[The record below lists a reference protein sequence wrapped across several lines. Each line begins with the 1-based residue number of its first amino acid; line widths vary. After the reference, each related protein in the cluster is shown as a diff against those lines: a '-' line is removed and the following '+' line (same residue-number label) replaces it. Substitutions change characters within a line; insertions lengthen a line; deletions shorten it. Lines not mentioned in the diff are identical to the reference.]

1 MTDNSEVHK
10 GGTTEV
16 VAISCLEALA
26 AYGSAYDH
34 FVESLPAGQGIFYS
48 RAWLEAMLPQYCPKP
63 GQLLFLLAIRDGNLI
78 GLAPLCFEESRRL
91 KHVIRR
97 LTCWGALQD
106 SLMVEAN
113 VLTVRPEHDEECIQS
128 FSDYL
133 FRSSPIRI
141 DCLDLRYFRTEAPGL
156 ASMRRLFP
164 KMRVEPES
172 MDSYQIDL
180 RGSFAEFVGSRS
192 KSLIKQ
198 LGKLE
203 RALARDIGFTFES
216 RESLTETEYS
226 AIAELHSRRQKE
238 LVDTGRSRFSVFGH
252 DTAATCYRNLLD
264 KLTAEK
270 RACFFLL
277 KANDSIIA
285 FLIAFR
291 VGTVMIGHLT
301 AFDSDFAKYSP
312 GKLLHLKMIEAE
324 IKTGQHLTIDLM
336 PGRTKVKTD
345 FCSIVHPRVRI
356 IIVNPYRI
364 DSLARYAMWQ
374 ALALVASWKYSLM
387 AWLRS
392 VPQRAR
398 KEAA

>member
-1 MTDNSEVHK
+1 MTANSIVDMGRSLEVI
-10 GGTTEV
+10 
-16 VAISCLEALA
+16 AITSLEALA
-26 AYGSAYDH
+26 VYGKDYDR
-34 FVESLPAGQGIFYS
+34 FIESVPAGQGVFYS
-48 RAWLEAMLPQYCPKP
+48 RAWLEAMMPLYCPKP
-63 GQLLFLLAIRDGNLI
+63 GQLLFLLAIRDGTVV

-113 VLTVRPEHDEECIQS
+113 FLTISPDNDEECLRA
-128 FSDYL
+128 FRDFL
-133 FRSSPIRI
+133 FQSSPVRV
-141 DCLDLRYFRTEAPGL
+141 DCLDLRYFRTESPAL
-156 ASMRRLFP
+156 AKLRQIFP
-164 KMRVEPES
+164 RIRFKTES
-172 MDSYQIDL
+172 MESYQVDL
-180 RGSFAEFVGSRS
+180 GGSFEAFLGSRS

-216 RESLTETEYS
+216 RESLTEAEFS
-226 AIAELHSRRQKE
+226 EIAELHSRRQQE

-252 DTAATCYRNLLD
+252 SSAATCYRVLLG
-264 KLTAEK
+264 KLTDGK

-277 KANDSIIA
+277 KANESIIA

-291 VGTVMIGHLT
+291 AGTVMIGHLT
-301 AFDSDFAKYSP
+301 AFDSEFAKYSP
-312 GKLLHLKMIEAE
+312 GKLLHLKMIESE
-324 IKTGQHLTIDLM
+324 IRAGRHSTIDLM

-345 FCSIVHPRVRI
+345 FCSIIHPRVRAL
-356 IIVNPYRI
+356 IVNPYRL
-364 DSLARYAMWQ
+364 DSLLRYAAWQ
-374 ALALVASWKYSLM
+374 ALVTVGDWKYSLM

-392 VPQRAR
+392 LPERAR

>member
-1 MTDNSEVHK
+1 MTTNNINDLARPL
-10 GGTTEV
+10 EV
-16 VAISCLEALA
+16 VAITSLEALA
-26 AYGSAYDH
+26 PFGMAYDR
-34 FVESLPAGQGIFYS
+34 FIEAVPAGQGVFYT
-48 RAWLEAMLPQYCPKP
+48 RAWLEAMMPLYCPKP
-63 GQLLFLLAIRDGNLI
+63 GQFLFLLAIRNGSLI

-91 KHVIRR
+91 KHLVRR

-113 VLTVRPEHDEECIQS
+113 FLTVSPEDDEECLRA

-133 FRSSPIRI
+133 FKASPSRI
-141 DCLDLRYFRTEAPGL
+141 DCLDLRYFRSESPSL
-156 ASMRRLFP
+156 AILRRLFP
-164 KMRVEPES
+164 RTRVEAES
-172 MDSYQIDL
+172 MESYQIDL
-180 RGSFAEFVGSRS
+180 RGSFDAFLSSRS

-203 RALARDIGFTFES
+203 RALARDIGFTFEC
-216 RESLTETEYS
+216 RDTLTEAEYA

-252 DTAATCYRNLLD
+252 DSAATCYRQLLD

-270 RACFFLL
+270 RACFYLL
-277 KANDSIIA
+277 KANESIIA

-291 VGTVMIGHLT
+291 VGPVMIGHLT

-324 IKTGQHLTIDLM
+324 IKAGQHSTIDLM

-345 FCSIVHPRVRI
+345 FCSIVHPRVRV
-356 IIVNPYRI
+356 IIVNPYRF
-364 DSLARYAMWQ
+364 DSLLRSAMWQ
-374 ALALVASWKYSLM
+374 ALTSVAGWRYSVL

-392 VPQRAR
+392 LPERVRR
-398 KEAA
+398 EAA